1 MLGEALL
8 KEGVEGGMGPVLEE
22 LCQKE
27 GGDQLDELVAL
38 SVVNT
43 VWERLEGM
51 KSSREGLG
59 SYQSLINYDG
69 EYCGLVEQLLRDI
82 YHPARRE
89 VESLHHHA
97 GGLGAMLRSGLGWLG
112 SGPAKP
118 HPRENPW
125 IIVFVVG
132 GVTASEVAASQSL
145 VEGTGRLTMGG
156 TRLMSPGD
164 LLNMAFLNN
173 PLLTE

>member
-1 MLGEALL
+1 M
-8 KEGVEGGMGPVLEE
+8 
-22 LCQKE
+22 
-27 GGDQLDELVAL
+27 
-38 SVVNT
+38 
-43 VWERLEGM
+43 
-51 KSSREGLG
+51 
-59 SYQSLINYDG
+59 
-69 EYCGLVEQLLRDI
+69 VEQFLRDI

-173 PLLTE
+173 PLITG